1 MALLK
6 KLWLLL
12 VGLLAILLGLAVV
25 LANPEP
31 LSLELFGYPLGSMPS
46 GLWLL
51 LAVSSGCLLGILV
64 SLPALL
70 RMKRRAYLLN
80 KQLVKQ
86 RLAYSNEQQKRG

>member
-31 LSLELFGYPLGSMPS
+31 LSLELFGYPLGPMPS

>member
-31 LSLELFGYPLGSMPS
+31 LTLELLGYPLGPIPS

-51 LAVSSGCLLGILV
+51 LAISCGCLLGILV

-70 RMKRRAYLLN
+70 RLKRRVYLLN

-86 RLAYSNEQQKRG
+86 RVAYSNEQQKRG

>member
-31 LSLELFGYPLGSMPS
+31 LSLELFGYSVGPMPS

-51 LAVSSGCLLGILV
+51 LAVSCGCLLGILV
-64 SLPALL
+64 GLPALL
-70 RMKRRAYLLN
+70 RMKRRVYLLN